1 MKRRDWKPMREKVQA
16 EGRCRVCRTSS
27 GPIDAAHVIPRSL
40 APGVGNNMEPENC
53 VPLCRRCHDS
63 FDTHQLDLTAYL
75 TLPEQLAAVT
85 QAGGLY
91 AALRIIS
98 GRRDL

>member
-1 MKRRDWKPMREKVQA
+1 MKRRDWKPLREKVEA
-16 EGRCRVCRTSS
+16 EGRCRVCRTGS

-40 APGVGNNMEPENC
+40 APGVGNNMRPENAI
-53 VPLCRRCHDS
+53 PLCRLCHESYDS
-63 FDTHQLDLTAYL
+63 HRLDLTPFL
-75 TLPEQLAAVT
+75 TLPEQLAAVV

-91 AALRIIS
+91 AALRVTS